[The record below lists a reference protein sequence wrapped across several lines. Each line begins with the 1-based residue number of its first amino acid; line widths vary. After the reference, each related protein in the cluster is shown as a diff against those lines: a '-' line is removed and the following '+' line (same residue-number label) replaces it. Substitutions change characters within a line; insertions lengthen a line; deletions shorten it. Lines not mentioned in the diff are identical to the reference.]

1 MRLDT
6 EIKLNYEDVLLKPK
20 RSTLSSR
27 RDVEMEREF
36 VFRNSQLKYK
46 CLPIIASNMDV
57 LAHLVWQKYYK
68 NIK

>member
-36 VFRNSQLKYK
+36 LFRNSKLK
-46 CLPIIASNMDV
+46 
-57 LAHLVWQKYYK
+57 
-68 NIK
+68 

>member
-36 VFRNSQLKYK
+36 LFRNSKLKYK
-46 CLPIIASNMDV
+46 CLTCGKEKWMMPLRPSSEIS
-57 LAHLVWQKYYK
+57 Y
-68 NIK
+68 